1 MNKLIIAVGLT
12 LAAATSA
19 LAQSSILD
27 VMNQEP
33 VTASQGANV
42 ADSGASAYDFT
53 RGRLGDGSPQFVSSE
68 VQSGNNVD
76 TTATGSI
83 GSGSAYDSTRGRL
96 GDGSP
101 SWF

>member
-1 MNKLIIAVGLT
+1 MNKLIIAFGIT

-19 LAQSSILD
+19 FAQSSILD
-27 VMNQEP
+27 VMEQEP
-33 VTASQGANV
+33 VTVSQGAIV

-53 RGRLGDGSPQFVSSE
+53 RGRLGDGSPAFVSSGI
-68 VQSGNNVD
+68 QSGDNVD

-83 GSGSAYDSTRGRL
+83 GSGSAYDFTRGRL